1 MTTTEYIHLK
11 QLDQKLQQ
19 LSQHHNSGI
28 LTLSSHTEEGKL
40 YFSQGQLLYAA
51 TNVHR
56 VRRWSRAIEKYC
68 PKITVPSS
76 PPIEHLLWEYKLLY
90 QGIRRQELN
99 LSQAKGVMR
108 RVLSEVLF
116 SMTRP
121 IDLNFHWEA
130 HTSLESGFSK
140 HLSLSYEEVKSILP
154 QVAQMQSQWQTANL
168 NNLDPNLAPVLT
180 KPVNPKALSGLVK
193 YLNGD
198 LTLWDISQQIEK
210 PLVSVTRALVP
221 LLQKGLLQFRMLPDL
236 PAKAE
241 ENLTKTTKNSTD
253 YTEKSSSTRKQPLI
267 ACIDDSPVAA
277 QSLKQILE
285 PMGCQILSIQNPVKG
300 LAQIAEHKPDLIFL
314 DLVMPN
320 ANGYI
325 VCKFLRNAPI
335 FQNTPVVI
343 LTSRDTV
350 VDRNYAKLAGA
361 SDFLSKPPNPRDTL
375 QVVRK
380 HLAEKFPRLRTYS
393 LTEGAKK
400 EVSTSS
406 EHSAKPISN

>member
-1 MTTTEYIHLK
+1 M
-11 QLDQKLQQ
+11 
-19 LSQHHNSGI
+19 
-28 LTLSSHTEEGKL
+28 
-40 YFSQGQLLYAA
+40 
-51 TNVHR
+51 
-56 VRRWSRAIEKYC
+56 
-68 PKITVPSS
+68 
-76 PPIEHLLWEYKLLY
+76 
-90 QGIRRQELN
+90 
-99 LSQAKGVMR
+99 
-108 RVLSEVLF
+108 
-116 SMTRP
+116 
-121 IDLNFHWEA
+121 
-130 HTSLESGFSK
+130 
-140 HLSLSYEEVKSILP
+140 
-154 QVAQMQSQWQTANL
+154 
-168 NNLDPNLAPVLT
+168 
-180 KPVNPKALSGLVK
+180 
-193 YLNGD
+193 
-198 LTLWDISQQIEK
+198 
-210 PLVSVTRALVP
+210 
-221 LLQKGLLQFRMLPDL
+221 

-253 YTEKSSSTRKQPLI
+253 YTDKSSSTRKQPLI

>member
-1 MTTTEYIHLK
+1 
-11 QLDQKLQQ
+11 
-19 LSQHHNSGI
+19 
-28 LTLSSHTEEGKL
+28 
-40 YFSQGQLLYAA
+40 
-51 TNVHR
+51 
-56 VRRWSRAIEKYC
+56 
-68 PKITVPSS
+68 
-76 PPIEHLLWEYKLLY
+76 LWEYKLLY